1 MVPSLDVAAAE
12 ARSPHKIIH
21 SKRTKQRR
29 LMRRCV
35 CTLRGAKRYTL
46 SLSSIQAKT
55 SVEATDVYLPS

>member
-35 CTLRGAKRYTL
+35 CT
-46 SLSSIQAKT
+46 
-55 SVEATDVYLPS
+55 